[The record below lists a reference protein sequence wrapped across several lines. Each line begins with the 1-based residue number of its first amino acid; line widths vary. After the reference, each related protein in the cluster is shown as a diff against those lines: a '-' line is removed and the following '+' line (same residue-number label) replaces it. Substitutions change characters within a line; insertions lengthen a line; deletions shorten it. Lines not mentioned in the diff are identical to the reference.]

1 MRAIISVAS
10 LAVLVLGFSFSAM
23 AEDGKRAK
31 FEPARKAIEE
41 SGVRILDVSEGKD
54 FRGKNALVLRTD
66 MRSADL
72 VDHFKTLYKSGKK
85 INGARVVGLA
95 HIVRDDS
102 WNVTIRDGD
111 VATTF
116 KISKEK
122 DGSRILVRKP
132 LVAPIRGK

>member
-1 MRAIISVAS
+1 MIALAS

-41 SGVRILDVSEGKD
+41 SGVSILDVSDGKD

-66 MRSADL
+66 MRSAEL
-72 VDHFKTLYKSGKK
+72 VDHFKTLYKSGKL

-102 WNVTIRDGD
+102 WNVTIREGD

-122 DGSRILVRKP
+122 DGARILLRKP

>member
-1 MRAIISVAS
+1 MRRMMAMATLVVA
-10 LAVLVLGFSFSAM
+10 VLGFSFSAL

-41 SGVRILDVSEGKD
+41 SGVKILDVSDGKD
-54 FRGKNALVLRTD
+54 FRGKSALVLRTD
-66 MRSADL
+66 MRSTDL

-102 WNVTIRDGD
+102 WNVTIREGD

-116 KISKEK
+116 KITK
-122 DGSRILVRKP
+122 DNGGSRILLRKP